1 MRSAGSQPSPGGCA
15 ERPSR
20 LRLEVRHRRLKL
32 RIHRRGKR
40 PLVRNRLTARVG
52 DVREPG
58 GIPGV
63 AAIEVLPAIVV
74 FLPGA
79 SSTKKSH
86 SFQPLKDELFP
97 IRAFRMN
104 AADRTIPPIVTL
116 QLSHR
121 SMGSQTGHMVQSCR
135 RADEAVGF
143 DRLPGRFSPV
153 DDAGPFERQT
163 PSGILEG

>member
-1 MRSAGSQPSPGGCA
+1 M
-15 ERPSR
+15 E
-20 LRLEVRHRRLKL
+20 L
-32 RIHRRGKR
+32 RIDRCGQG

-58 GIPGV
+58 SVPGV

-74 FLPGA
+74 FLPGT

-86 SFQPLKDELFP
+86 SFQPLKNELFP

-116 QLSHR
+116 QLNHG
-121 SMGSQTGHMVQSCR
+121 SMGWQTGHTVQSCS
-135 RADEAVGF
+135 RADEALGF
-143 DRLPGRFSPV
+143 DGPPRRSRPVGDAGRF
-153 DDAGPFERQT
+153 ERRL